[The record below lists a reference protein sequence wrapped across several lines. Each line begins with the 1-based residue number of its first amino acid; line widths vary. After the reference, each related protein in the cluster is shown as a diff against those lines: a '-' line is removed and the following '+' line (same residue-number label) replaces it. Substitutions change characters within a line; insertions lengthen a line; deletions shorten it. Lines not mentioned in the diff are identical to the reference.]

1 MEQTRDAH
9 AAAQYNK
16 VYADFFGAASPVSLI
31 GDLYKL
37 NAQAN
42 EKTQRP
48 RERIAPGNRP
58 RALLG
63 GWRNISWRNIMPPQ
77 PMTQPLQNF
86 RWYTFSEQ
94 PSVRWI
100 CMLGVAVVAHLIR
113 EKQSNKL
120 FHF

>member
-42 EKTQRP
+42 AKTQRP
-48 RERIAPGNRP
+48 RDWIAPGKLP

-63 GWRNISWRNIMPPQ
+63 SWCNKVAILLRS
-77 PMTQPLQNF
+77 TLQLL
-86 RWYTFSEQ
+86 Q
-94 PSVRWI
+94 
-100 CMLGVAVVAHLIR
+100 ML
-113 EKQSNKL
+113 
-120 FHF
+120 